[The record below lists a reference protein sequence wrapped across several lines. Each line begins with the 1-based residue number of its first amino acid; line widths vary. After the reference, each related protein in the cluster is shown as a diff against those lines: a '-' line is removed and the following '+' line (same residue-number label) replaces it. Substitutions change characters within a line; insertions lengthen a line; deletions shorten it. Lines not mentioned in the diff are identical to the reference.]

1 MNYSDIQT
9 QDKAICHLFLHCCF
23 ADGRF
28 TDAEIDQVSGLFVQ
42 LGLQHDLD
50 FKKELLDYRSYRQS
64 IDDEMSYLRY
74 LISKIQPVNT
84 KALLS
89 YCLEL
94 SVSDGKLDILEEK
107 FFRNL
112 SDVLSISEA
121 EQKTLQ
127 ELAIE
132 RKLVETNKF
141 F

>member
-1 MNYSDIQT
+1 MDYSNIQS

-23 ADGRF
+23 ADGKF
-28 TDAEIDQVSGLFVQ
+28 TDSEIDRVSGLFVQ

-50 FKKELLDYRSYRQS
+50 FKKELLDYRTYRES
-64 IDDEMSYLRY
+64 IDDEISYLRY
-74 LISKIQPVNT
+74 LIQQIQPVNT

-94 SVSDGKLDILEEK
+94 SVSDGKLDVLEEK

-112 SDVLSISEA
+112 SDVLSINAA
-121 EQKTLQ
+121 EQKVLQ